1 MPLTNILGFHR
12 LVIEGD
18 VVDLG
23 GFKSKDSDRV
33 NEAESKGIPWRSGS
47 ITGRPNSHLLE
58 SSSGRPYVLNGMIDI
73 QTAEKRN
80 VPPFIIQ
87 RWVAHSFGAIWT
99 FETFIMSDPGSR
111 TGSQTTGRRLL
122 SSGKYSRLNSEAS
135 ALMNAKKQ

>member
-1 MPLTNILGFHR
+1 MCGCCR

-23 GFKSKDSDRV
+23 GFKGRDSDKV
-33 NEAESKGIPWRSGS
+33 QEAEAKGVPWRSGS
-47 ITGRPNSHLLE
+47 ITGRPNPHLLE

-87 RWVAHSFGAIWT
+87 R
-99 FETFIMSDPGSR
+99 
-111 TGSQTTGRRLL
+111 
-122 SSGKYSRLNSEAS
+122 
-135 ALMNAKKQ
+135 